1 MSTGHWTR
9 VLALGVFLLTAC
21 GPKPTDDRGGH
32 GVLVIAIDGLRV
44 DHLSCAGYDRPT
56 TRVIDALASQGVLCT
71 NAWSAAPRSL
81 PAHVALL
88 TGADPWIARRELGGP
103 ARGTDV
109 LAWRIP
115 DAAPRL
121 AQEFLAHGYATAAF
135 VGSPELSPVTGFSR
149 GFQEF
154 IAPAR
159 EDGTTRDTSEYG
171 FDGVSQRFANW
182 LSERSAGEDW
192 FAYLQVDD
200 LVRLW
205 GRSTPD
211 EKWDTF
217 FPPRP
222 ELSAIPPVS
231 NAPDAFF
238 AVPRSRWSGGT
249 LSMGE
254 YEARYDGA
262 LRALDDKLGQL
273 LERLRRGR
281 RLRATTVV
289 ITGAFGLSFGES
301 GLYLS
306 SGMLSDAEL
315 RVPLVVRPSLDFELE
330 RGRKSSELI
339 STLDVAPTLL
349 ELMSLP
355 RPAGMHGRSLVPV
368 FFSGQTLAER
378 PAVFAS
384 GGVFLGWSA
393 IDSNFCFESTDARV
407 RGGDLVTAS
416 FTGERRASAGVQR
429 EFLHDHARGLS
440 HLGTGAHDDAAR
452 ARLETAGREW
462 FGWMERARTLLQAPP
477 ERVDPREFEILR
489 GKDYVGD
496 LR

>member
-1 MSTGHWTR
+1 MRSARGTAIGIGI
-9 VLALGVFLLTAC
+9 ALVAAC
-21 GPKPTDDRGGH
+21 GPKPTDERGGH

-56 TRVIDALASQGVLCT
+56 TRVIDALASQGVFCA

-88 TGADPWIARRELGGP
+88 TGADPWIARRDLGKP
-103 ARGTDV
+103 ARDADV

-135 VGSPELSPVTGFSR
+135 VGSTELSPVSGFSS

-154 IAPAR
+154 VAPSR
-159 EDGTTRDTSEYG
+159 VDGTTRDASEYG

-182 LSERSAGEDW
+182 LSERSTAENW

-205 GRSTPD
+205 SRSVPD

-222 ELSAIPPVS
+222 GMTEIPPVS
-231 NAPDAFF
+231 NAADAFF

-273 LERLRRGR
+273 LERLRRNR

-289 ITGAFGLSFGES
+289 ITGAYGVSFGES

-330 RGRKSSELI
+330 RGRTFTELV

-349 ELMSLP
+349 ELLSLA
-355 RPAGMHGRSLVPV
+355 RPAGMHGRSLVPA
-368 FFSGQTLAER
+368 FFKKEPLAR
-378 PAVFAS
+378 DTVFAS

-393 IDSNFCFESTDARV
+393 IDTRFCFESTDARV

-416 FTGERRASAGVQR
+416 FTGERRAAAGAQR
-429 EFLHDHARGLS
+429 AFLHDHARGLS
-440 HLGTGAHDDAAR
+440 HLGVGATDDAER
-452 ARLETAGREW
+452 ARLERAGNEW
-462 FGWMERARTLLQAPP
+462 FGMLERARVLLQAPAALA
-477 ERVDPREFEILR
+477 DQAEFRLLR
-489 GKDYVGD
+489 GKDLVGD